1 MGLAMSVTV
10 QNTSSVIVLV
20 IDHVDGQATFQD
32 LRTVFW

>member
-10 QNTSSVIVLV
+10 QNTSLVIVLV
-20 IDHVDGQATFQD
+20 IGHVDGQATLPD